1 LTAVALTALVDG
13 LWLELSL
20 GDAPFSRDEAGALV
34 EKWLDALLV

>member
-1 LTAVALTALVDG
+1 